1 MGRQKSRFDIMKPL
15 FVFCLGILLAMRG
28 VSAEVTSPIMVLNSF
43 APIVEKTS
51 PGVVNIYTRKR
62 LRSNSAA
69 RHLEN
74 SVFWRLFSDALLFGY
89 GQDRIESSLGSG
101 VIVSATGV
109 IVTNHH
115 VIEDAEEIAVALTD
129 ERVFAARVLLA
140 DESSDIAVLKIEAP
154 GQPLPF
160 VEFGDSDL
168 LRVGDQVIAIGNPF
182 GIGQTVTSGIVSG
195 LARTAIGITDIRFFI
210 QTDAAINPGN
220 SGGAQIDMAGKLVGI
235 NTAIHSTS
243 GGSQGLGFAI
253 PSNMVKMIVEN
264 VMQKKPLVR
273 PWIGLSGLRVPPQF
287 AAALGVP
294 AGKGVLVTEVYKNG
308 PAATAGLRAGDV
320 IMSIGGFP
328 VNEFHALRYRIATR
342 PPGGTVKIRLVRQRT
357 DVEVVVSLIA
367 PPDEPAANKRWL
379 PATSAL
385 RGSRVASLSPAFAE
399 ELGLDSGIAG
409 VIVLEAGAGSGANRL
424 GIRKGDII
432 RGVNDHDI
440 KTVNELLA
448 FRISPFKPWSIDI
461 TRSAQRLV
469 IKGGRI

>member
-1 MGRQKSRFDIMKPL
+1 MGRQKLRFDIVKHL
-15 FVFCLGILLAMRG
+15 LVFGLGMFLAMRS
-28 VSAEVTSPIMVLNSF
+28 VAADVTNPVVVFNSF

-69 RHLEN
+69 RNLEN
-74 SVFWRLFSDALLFGY
+74 SGFWRLFSDALLFGY

-109 IVTNHH
+109 TVTNHH
-115 VIEDAEEIAVALTD
+115 VIVDAEEIAAALTD
-129 ERVFAARVLLA
+129 GRVFAARVLLT
-140 DESSDIAVLKIEAP
+140 DERSDVAVLKIEAP
-154 GQPLPF
+154 GQALPF
-160 VEFGDSDL
+160 VEFGDSDS

-182 GIGQTVTSGIVSG
+182 GIGQTVTSGIVSA

-273 PWIGLSGLRVPPQF
+273 PWIELSGQSVPPQF

-294 AGKGVLVTEVYKNG
+294 VGKGVLVTEVYETG
-308 PAATAGLRAGDV
+308 PAAAAGLRVGDV
-320 IMSIGGFP
+320 VISIDGFP
-328 VNEFHALRYRIATR
+328 VSEFQALRYRIATR
-342 PPGGTVKIRLVRQRT
+342 SAGGIAKIRLVRRRA
-357 DVEVVVSLIA
+357 EVDAAVSLIA
-367 PPDEPAANKRWL
+367 PPDEPAANKTWL
-379 PATSAL
+379 PASSSL
-385 RGSRVASLSPAFAE
+385 RGSRVAGLSPAFSE
-399 ELGLDSGIAG
+399 DLGLDSGIAG
-409 VIVLEAGAGSGANRL
+409 VIVLEAKVGSGANRL

-432 RGVNDHDI
+432 RGVNDHEI
-440 KTVNELLA
+440 KTVDELLA

-461 TRSAQRLV
+461 IRSGQRLV
-469 IKGGRI
+469 LKRVRI

>member
-89 GQDRIESSLGSG
+89 GQDRIERSLGSG

-195 LARTAIGITDIRFFI
+195 LARTAIGITDIRFLSRPTLPSTRAIRVGHRLTWRESWLEFTRQFI
-210 QTDAAINPGN
+210 QLLAVHRG
-220 SGGAQIDMAGKLVGI
+220 
-235 NTAIHSTS
+235 
-243 GGSQGLGFAI
+243 
-253 PSNMVKMIVEN
+253 
-264 VMQKKPLVR
+264 
-273 PWIGLSGLRVPPQF
+273 W
-287 AAALGVP
+287 
-294 AGKGVLVTEVYKNG
+294 VLPY
-308 PAATAGLRAGDV
+308 
-320 IMSIGGFP
+320 
-328 VNEFHALRYRIATR
+328 
-342 PPGGTVKIRLVRQRT
+342 
-357 DVEVVVSLIA
+357 
-367 PPDEPAANKRWL
+367 
-379 PATSAL
+379 PATW
-385 RGSRVASLSPAFAE
+385 SR
-399 ELGLDSGIAG
+399 
-409 VIVLEAGAGSGANRL
+409 
-424 GIRKGDII
+424 
-432 RGVNDHDI
+432 
-440 KTVNELLA
+440 
-448 FRISPFKPWSIDI
+448 
-461 TRSAQRLV
+461 
-469 IKGGRI
+469 